1 MKYPK
6 SPNKPYAPYKP
17 QPPAKQI
24 EQKNHIGSLSS
35 QEDSEFSLQSFEEL
49 VKAQAPGVDPAT
61 VKFTWEIEKEYGY
74 YDDVTISLTM
84 KLYTVSMVDNPQYD
98 RLYKYYEEQLVKYE
112 KDYQKYKEDLKQ
124 YKLDEK
130 KYKEELEQWTLEHA
144 KATVKRLESKTK
156 KVKK

>member
-6 SPNKPYAPYKP
+6 SPSKPYAPYKP

-24 EQKNHIGSLSS
+24 EQKNPIGSLSS

-49 VKAQAPGVDPAT
+49 VKAQAPGIDPTT

-84 KLYTVSMVDNPQYD
+84 KLYTVAMVDNPQYD

-112 KDYQKYKEDLKQ
+112 KDYKKYKEDLKQ
-124 YKLDEK
+124 YKIDEVQYK
-130 KYKEELEQWTLEHA
+130 KDLEQWTLEHA
-144 KATVKRLESKTK
+144 KATVKRLTK

>member
-6 SPNKPYAPYKP
+6 SPSRPYAPYKP

-24 EQKNHIGSLSS
+24 EHKNPIGSLSS

-49 VKAQAPGVDPAT
+49 IKAQAPGVDPST
-61 VKFTWEIEKEYGY
+61 VRFTWEIEKEYGY
-74 YDDVTISLTM
+74 YDDVTISLNL
-84 KLYTVSMVDNPQYD
+84 KLYTASLIDNPN
-98 RLYKYYEEQLVKYE
+98 YKKLFSYYEEQLKKYE
-112 KDYQKYKEDLKQ
+112 TDYQKYKTDLKQ
-124 YKLDEK
+124 YQIDEK
-130 KYKEELEQWTLEHA
+130 KYKKELELYTLEHA